1 MKGLADHPRDKRSA
15 SARALQDLGAF
26 PYRWGSEERAPFGHA
41 LCPSTGG
48 ILRGKNSMYES
59 YFGLAKRPF
68 TTMPDPGCFVPVEGI
83 YQAYSSL
90 TQCAID
96 GRGIGV
102 LTAPPGLGKTLIC
115 QRLARELE
123 ERFTVV
129 FLPTA
134 NFLTRRSL
142 LQAILFELGHSYV
155 RMGDQELRLALTS
168 VIRRLRPGRGTIALI
183 VDEAHLL
190 APRMLEELRTL
201 TNFAESGE
209 SLLRLVI
216 SGHLSLEETLSQP
229 SLDAFNQRIGIQT
242 TLQPLTR
249 DESAEYVSRRLALA
263 GVNVSDVFAADAVA
277 TICEASDGS
286 PRCLNQLCDHS
297 LLLGYLSSQKP
308 VMHET
313 VCEALDDLKQ
323 LPLTWNVS
331 AAFRRPSAAS
341 PLSSHLK
348 SSRPFDDEDT
358 WIVTPDD
365 SLDPPAIHEEVG
377 AIEFG
382 QGGEMTSGDSIEVG
396 EPALVARVSSVA
408 NMAANTAQAALIRPL
423 AAAVPAVDAT
433 LHEGAADAKA
443 VDEEVV
449 IDRYAALDA
458 ALSRLTRTMLCARA
472 ISRRSESTAVVPARP
487 EPGPDEDEDDDVLAT
502 FDVVLPEE
510 SPMEETSIA
519 GSRSETRSEALAKEG
534 VSRSLS
540 GRRYERLFS
549 ELRRRRIGA

>member
-1 MKGLADHPRDKRSA
+1 
-15 SARALQDLGAF
+15 
-26 PYRWGSEERAPFGHA
+26 
-41 LCPSTGG
+41 
-48 ILRGKNSMYES
+48 MYETF
-59 YFGLAKRPF
+59 FGLAKRPF
-68 TTMPDPGCFVPVEGI
+68 TAMPDPACFVPVEGI

-90 TQCAID
+90 AQCAAD

-102 LTAPPGLGKTLIC
+102 LAAPAGLGKTLVC

-123 ERFTVV
+123 DRFTVV
-129 FLPTA
+129 YLPTG

-201 TNFAESGE
+201 TNFADAGE
-209 SLLRLVI
+209 SLLRLVV

-242 TLQPLTR
+242 TLPPFTR

-263 GVNVSDVFAADAVA
+263 GANVTDVLTGDALA

-297 LLLGYLSSQKP
+297 LLLGYLNSQKP
-308 VMHET
+308 VLHQT
-313 VCEALDDLKQ
+313 VREALDDLKQ
-323 LPLTWNVS
+323 LPLAWSEPVT
-331 AAFRRPSAAS
+331 RRSPLVHS
-341 PLSSHLK
+341 PLSPRSEP
-348 SSRPFDDEDT
+348 SRSEPARAFDDEDA
-358 WIVTPDD
+358 WIVMPDEPTEASASRD
-365 SLDPPAIHEEVG
+365 GLESV
-377 AIEFG
+377 EFG
-382 QGGEMTSGDSIEVG
+382 HAAESTLGDSFEIG
-396 EPALVARVSSVA
+396 EPAATAKSTAATILAPPAATPRAESIQRVD
-408 NMAANTAQAALIRPL
+408 T
-423 AAAVPAVDAT
+423 AVPIENDVVEDDVV
-433 LHEGAADAKA
+433 EDIVEDV

-458 ALSRLTRTMLCARA
+458 ALNRLTRTMLCART
-472 ISRRSESTAVVPARP
+472 ISRRTESMSSVSTRSEAPPTV
-487 EPGPDEDEDDDVLAT
+487 DDEDDTVTHA

-510 SPMEETSIA
+510 APT
-519 GSRSETRSEALAKEG
+519 ALAAPENSRPENPRIVNSRAESRCETPAQEG
-534 VSRSLS
+534 GLRPLS
-540 GRRYERLFS
+540 GRRYELLFS

>member
-1 MKGLADHPRDKRSA
+1 
-15 SARALQDLGAF
+15 
-26 PYRWGSEERAPFGHA
+26 
-41 LCPSTGG
+41 
-48 ILRGKNSMYES
+48 MYETF
-59 YFGLAKRPF
+59 FGLAKRPF
-68 TTMPDPGCFVPVEGI
+68 TAMPDPACFVPVEGI

-90 TQCAID
+90 AQCAAD

-102 LTAPPGLGKTLIC
+102 LAAPAGLGKTLVC

-123 ERFTVV
+123 DRFTVV
-129 FLPTA
+129 YLPTG

-201 TNFAESGE
+201 TNFADAGE
-209 SLLRLVI
+209 SLLRLVV

-242 TLQPLTR
+242 TLPPFTR

-263 GVNVSDVFAADAVA
+263 GANVTDVLTGDALA

-297 LLLGYLSSQKP
+297 LLLGYLNSQKP
-308 VMHET
+308 VLHQT
-313 VCEALDDLKQ
+313 VREALDDLKQ
-323 LPLTWNVS
+323 LPLTWSEPVT
-331 AAFRRPSAAS
+331 RRGPLAHS
-341 PLSSHLK
+341 PLP
-348 SSRPFDDEDT
+348 SRSEPARAFDDEDA
-358 WIVTPDD
+358 WIVMPDEPTD
-365 SLDPPAIHEEVG
+365 ASASRDGLESV
-377 AIEFG
+377 EFG
-382 QGGEMTSGDSIEVG
+382 NAAESTLGDSIEIG
-396 EPALVARVSSVA
+396 EPAAATAKSTAATVLAPPAATPRAESIQRVE
-408 NMAANTAQAALIRPL
+408 TAVSFENDVVEDDVVEDI
-423 AAAVPAVDAT
+423 VEDV
-433 LHEGAADAKA
+433 

-458 ALSRLTRTMLCARA
+458 ALNRLTRTMLCART
-472 ISRRSESTAVVPARP
+472 ISRRTESISSVSTESESPPTV
-487 EPGPDEDEDDDVLAT
+487 EDDDDAVNHA

-510 SPMEETSIA
+510 APTVAATPENFRAENPRIVN
-519 GSRSETRSEALAKEG
+519 SRAESRAEPPAKEG
-534 VSRSLS
+534 GPRPLS
-540 GRRYERLFS
+540 GRRYELLFS
-549 ELRRRRIGA
+549 ELRRRRMGA